1 MKHIHTFEN
10 FLNEAAVKQFDKDYA
25 DMVKNIKSGYGWIDP
40 EYVAD
45 TWENSSDSIDFE
57 LVKVELYKRL
67 LKAGLLWYG
76 DEEKETQVKS
86 LKELGIKESVN
97 TFEMGI
103 DEAKAEKPENLE
115 DKLKALETDDYQN
128 RKGGY
133 PRDGVADTI
142 EYWDHSLSFEF
153 KNTDERRAERWA
165 KNFLSG
171 KNLNPKKIEAEQSG
185 DYHDDWVTVIAY
197 FK

>member
-1 MKHIHTFEN
+1 MKHIHTFESFSN
-10 FLNEAAVKQFDKDYA
+10 
-25 DMVKNIKSGYGWIDP
+25 
-40 EYVAD
+40 
-45 TWENSSDSIDFE
+45 
-57 LVKVELYKRL
+57 
-67 LKAGLLWYG
+67 
-76 DEEKETQVKS
+76 
-86 LKELGIKESVN
+86 ESV
-97 TFEMGI
+97 TEAETISKMGI

-133 PRDGVADTI
+133 PRNGVADTI
-142 EYWDHSLSFEF
+142 SYWEGTLEFQF
-153 KNTDERRAERWA
+153 KNTDERTGERWV